1 MAQAADH
8 KAYCPGY
15 APTTVT
21 HHEWRTAENSAMHLI
36 PTLQLMAKDNP
47 KLTLLDVGAGSG
59 TISASLAKYMPEGH
73 ITATDL
79 SEDIL
84 ERAAEHAK
92 SVGVSNI
99 SFQPANVYELPFA
112 NDTFDLVHASQVL
125 IHLDSP
131 VQALK
136 EMLRVTKPGGGI
148 VACRETADLGY
159 WPAFPDLPGLTK
171 SFDILAATHAASG
184 GCPTAGTRL
193 VSWAMKAGASRGRI
207 TATMG
212 TWCYSTAEERRMWGE
227 WPFFFIFISFHGCM

>member
-84 ERAAEHAK
+84 ERAAEYAK

-99 SFQPANVYELPFA
+99 SFQPANVSA
-112 NDTFDLVHASQVL
+112 VIS
-125 IHLDSP
+125 
-131 VQALK
+131 QALFFQQSA
-136 EMLRVTKPGGGI
+136 R
-148 VACRETADLGY
+148 RRQ
-159 WPAFPDLPGLTK
+159 
-171 SFDILAATHAASG
+171 AATA
-184 GCPTAGTRL
+184 
-193 VSWAMKAGASRGRI
+193 
-207 TATMG
+207 
-212 TWCYSTAEERRMWGE
+212 
-227 WPFFFIFISFHGCM
+227 